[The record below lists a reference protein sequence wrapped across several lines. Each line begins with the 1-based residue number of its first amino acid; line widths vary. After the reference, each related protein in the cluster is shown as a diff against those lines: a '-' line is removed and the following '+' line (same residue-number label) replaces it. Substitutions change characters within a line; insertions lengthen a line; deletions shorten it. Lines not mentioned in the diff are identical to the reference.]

1 LDQRAFIQKLTEIC
15 EELRFA
21 ILCQSPLSLTHHSFI
36 RFVER
41 PERQTLLKQRISEVE
56 IPRCCYLA
64 LLNSTDKWSKVLC
77 TLPNES
83 HAFST
88 KARCPALLLFEM
100 QDHPNGLDV
109 ASFLGGTELLQ
120 ELSSDELMSQ
130 STEDKSFHDNPPQK
144 FKSFFKNSPKSPVI
158 DGNEGDEGAEALAL
172 NYLNGSEDHG
182 SGSVSKH
189 IEPFSAKVERIKQN
203 SPYGHMQGW
212 RLDGLIAKSNDDLR
226 QEVFVMQMISFLKRV
241 FAESKVNVWIL
252 TYKIVS
258 TSKSTGLIQLIP
270 NSISLDGLK
279 KGEHWPGS
287 LRAYFESTYGPPD
300 SPAFKAALNSYVQSL
315 AGYSVVTYVLA
326 IKDRYCLLY
335 SSFSCPITLFFLFL

>member
-15 EELRFA
+15 EELRF
-21 ILCQSPLSLTHHSFI
+21 
-36 RFVER
+36 VER
-41 PERQTLLKQRISEVE
+41 PERQRLLKERIAAVEV
-56 IPRCCYLA
+56 PKCCYLA
-64 LLNSTDKWSKVLC
+64 LLNSTDTWSKVLC
-77 TLPNES
+77 TLPQES

-100 QDHPNGLDV
+100 LDHPNRLDV
-109 ASFLGGTELLQ
+109 ASFLGSSDLLQ
-120 ELSSDELMSQ
+120 ELASDELMSQ
-130 STEDKSFHDNPPQK
+130 STDERMSTFDIPSSKT
-144 FKSFFKNSPKSPVI
+144 FFKKSIRNAVGEK
-158 DGNEGDEGAEALAL
+158 DDESAEALAM
-172 NYLNGSEDHG
+172 NYLNQAESADPAP
-182 SGSVSKH
+182 SSVTKH
-189 IEPFSAKVERIKQN
+189 IELFSSKIERIRAN
-203 SPYGHMQGW
+203 SPYSHMPGW

-226 QEVFVMQMISFLKRV
+226 QEVFVMQMISMLKRI
-241 FAESKVNVWIL
+241 FSEAKVNVWVL

-300 SPAFKAALNSYVQSL
+300 SLSFQAAVEAFVQSL

-326 IKDRYCLLY
+326 IKDRYVPPLVL
-335 SSFSCPITLFFLFL
+335 SAAPSDFLSTDTTAM

>member
-1 LDQRAFIQKLTEIC
+1 MCPLIICRFI
-15 EELRFA
+15 
-21 ILCQSPLSLTHHSFI
+21 
-36 RFVER
+36 ER
-41 PERQTLLKQRISEVE
+41 SERQVLLKKRISDVE

-77 TLPNES
+77 ALPNES

-100 QDHPNGLDV
+100 QDHPDGLDV

-120 ELSSDELMSQ
+120 ELSSDELTSQ
-130 STEDKSFHDNPPQK
+130 SVEEKSFPQTSQK
-144 FKSFFKNSPKSPVI
+144 PKSFFKKSKYPLVES
-158 DGNEGDEGAEALAL
+158 DDEGAEALAV
-172 NYLNGSEDHG
+172 NYLNESEGH
-182 SGSVSKH
+182 GSVSKH
-189 IEPFSAKVERIKQN
+189 IEPFSTKVQRIKEN
-203 SPYGHMQGW
+203 SPFGHLPGW
-212 RLDGLIAKSNDDLR
+212 KLDGLIAKSNDDLR
-226 QEVFVMQMISFLKRV
+226 QEVFVMQMITFLKRV
-241 FAESKVNVWIL
+241 FAEARINVWVL

-300 SPAFKAALNSYVQSL
+300 SPALKAALESYVQSL

-326 IKDRYCLLY
+326 IKDRY
-335 SSFSCPITLFFLFL
+335 TFF

>member
-1 LDQRAFIQKLTEIC
+1 MKNCGNPKVISIFT
-15 EELRFA
+15 F
-21 ILCQSPLSLTHHSFI
+21 F

-41 PERQTLLKQRISEVE
+41 PERQLLLKKRIADVE
-56 IPRCCYLA
+56 IPKCCYLA

-77 TLPNES
+77 ALPKEC

-100 QDHPNGLDV
+100 QDHPHGLDV
-109 ASFLGGTELLQ
+109 ASFLGGNELLL
-120 ELSSDELMSQ
+120 ELSSDELMS
-130 STEDKSFHDNPPQK
+130 KSDERSYMETSQK
-144 FKSFFKNSPKSPVI
+144 PKSFFKKSLR
-158 DGNEGDEGAEALAL
+158 NEVGENDDEGAEALVM
-172 NYLNGSEDHG
+172 NYLNESEQP
-182 SGSVSKH
+182 GSVAKH
-189 IEPFSAKVERIKQN
+189 IEPFSVKIQRIKEN
-203 SPYGHMQGW
+203 SPYGHMPGW

-226 QEVFVMQMISFLKRV
+226 QEVFVMQMIAYLKRI
-241 FAESKVNVWIL
+241 FHEAKVNVWVL

-287 LRAYFESTYGPPD
+287 LRAYFESTYGAPD
-300 SPAFKAALNSYVQSL
+300 SPGFNTAVENYVQSL

-326 IKDRYCLLY
+326 IKDR
-335 SSFSCPITLFFLFL
+335 

>member
-1 LDQRAFIQKLTEIC
+1 LQFI
-15 EELRFA
+15 
-21 ILCQSPLSLTHHSFI
+21 SVSLIIHI
-36 RFVER
+36 DRRFVER
-41 PERQTLLKQRISEVE
+41 PERKELLKKRISEVE
-56 IPRCCYLA
+56 IPHCCYLA

-77 TLPNES
+77 ALPNES

-130 STEDKSFHDNPPQK
+130 STEEKTFHDTPQK
-144 FKSFFKNSPKSPVI
+144 VKSFFKNSAKSSVA
-158 DGNEGDEGAEALAL
+158 EGDDEGAEALAV
-172 NYLNGSEDHG
+172 NYLNESDGHG
-182 SGSVSKH
+182 STSKH
-189 IEPFSAKVERIKQN
+189 IEPFSTKVERIQAN
-203 SPYGHMQGW
+203 SPYGHLPGW

-226 QEVFVMQMISFLKRV
+226 QEVFVMQMIAFLKRV
-241 FAESKVNVWIL
+241 FAEARVNVWVL

-287 LRAYFESTYGPPD
+287 LRAYFESTYGPSD
-300 SPAFKAALNSYVQSL
+300 SPALKAALESYVQSL

-326 IKDRYCLLY
+326 IKDR
-335 SSFSCPITLFFLFL
+335 